1 LEAYCL
7 RKDYPGHRQIDR
19 RRIKV
24 VFGKID
30 FLTRFLAYFANAEAE
45 VSAFFVPAEWHCQ
58 LFTRFALPSASVLQL
73 RLFLIAAE

>member
-1 LEAYCL
+1 
-7 RKDYPGHRQIDR
+7 
-19 RRIKV
+19 
-24 VFGKID
+24 
-30 FLTRFLAYFANAEAE
+30 LTRFLAYFANAEAE